1 MTVTPDMAERHSRQ
15 LARYAERALALA
27 EDVCDTALAT
37 PAPEQKARCA
47 EAFHRLGQAL
57 RQSIAW
63 EARLARDH
71 ARDLKAAET
80 EATEVRTGAVRRR
93 HDQVRAGVE
102 RQIYAEL
109 EPSEAAVWLADF
121 VERLEIEV
129 LDDKFLDE
137 PLDDHIA
144 RLSETL
150 GLTGE
155 TPHDYVPRACRAPPS
170 RWSTSDIL
178 RMFPGLANKRPGA
191 DDDEPDESD
200 PGADAPSDATAEIAE
215 VAQSPESH
223 EPPAPSADPSASS
236 AVETP
241 APDPPPSEDEIAA
254 SPPEPE
260 PPPRPP
266 EVEWPKP
273 YIPPWEINPH
283 ARYPGGSGW

>member
-191 DDDEPDESD
+191 DDDEDDE
-200 PGADAPSDATAEIAE
+200 PNEGHAGADAVRCNRSDRGGRAELAE
-215 VAQSPESH
+215 PR
-223 EPPAPSADPSASS
+223 
-236 AVETP
+236 TP
-241 APDPPPSEDEIAA
+241 CALRGPLCVL
-254 SPPEPE
+254 
-260 PPPRPP
+260 R
-266 EVEWPKP
+266 
-273 YIPPWEINPH
+273 
-283 ARYPGGSGW
+283 G